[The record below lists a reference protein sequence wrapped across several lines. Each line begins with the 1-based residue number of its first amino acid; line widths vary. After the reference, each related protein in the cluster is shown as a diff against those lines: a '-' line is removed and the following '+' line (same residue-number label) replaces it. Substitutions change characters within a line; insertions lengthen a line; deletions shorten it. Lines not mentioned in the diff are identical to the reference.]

1 MKAETV
7 LAAARSARYRAY
19 APYSGFPVGAAIL
32 TTDGVLFTGSNLEN
46 ASSSVT
52 ICAERNALYSAV
64 HAGYRSFEKIAVFA
78 DNPAPVTPC
87 GSCRQAL
94 WELAGNLEVITGNLQ
109 GDISTF
115 SLGDLLPHPFGVSSW
130 DDNPLKKDM
139 VASDEEWRIAVTVY
153 PVGYVLND
161 FPSTR
166 SIPDNYKELTS
177 QVVVNP
183 DLEDGLYRLDE
194 ENEINIISYLHNA
207 RGYNLKDKRSGRN
220 NEIYGVFAC
229 RAPFRPNALALS
241 EVDLLEIN
249 KNVLIVRGL
258 DLINGTPV
266 IDIKTIMPKKEG

>member
-7 LAAARSARYRAY
+7 LAAARTARYRAY

-32 TTDGVLFTGSNLEN
+32 TTEGALFTGSNLEN

-64 HAGYRSFEKIAVFA
+64 HAGYRNFEKIAVFA
-78 DNPAPVTPC
+78 DNPAPITPC

-109 GDISTF
+109 GDIFTY

-130 DDNPLKKDM
+130 DKNPLKKDM
-139 VASDEEWRIAVTVY
+139 VASDEQWRIALTVY
-153 PVGYVLND
+153 PVGYILND
-161 FPSTR
+161 FTSTR
-166 SIPDNYKELTS
+166 GIPDNYKELKS

-194 ENEINIISYLHNA
+194 EKEINVISYLHNA
-207 RGYNLKDKRSGRN
+207 TGYTLKDKRCGRN
-220 NEIYGVFAC
+220 NEVYGVFAC

-241 EVDLLEIN
+241 RVDLLEIN
-249 KNVLIVRGL
+249 KNILTVRGL

-266 IDIKTIMPKKEG
+266 IDIKTVMPGKEG

>member
-32 TTDGVLFTGSNLEN
+32 TADGALFTGSNLEN

-64 HAGYRSFEKIAVFA
+64 HAGHRSFEKIAVFA
-78 DNPAPVTPC
+78 DNPNPVTPC

-115 SLGDLLPHPFGVSSW
+115 SLDDLLPHPFGISSW
-130 DDNPLKKDM
+130 DNNPLEKDM
-139 VASDEEWRIAVTVY
+139 VASDEEWRISLTVY
-153 PVGYVLND
+153 PVGYVLNE

-166 SIPDNYKELTS
+166 SIPDNYKELIS

-194 ENEINIISYLHNA
+194 EHELNIVSYLHKA
-207 RGYNLKDKRSGRN
+207 EGYNLKDKRSGRN
-220 NEIYGVFAC
+220 DEIYGVFAC

-241 EVDLLEIN
+241 RVDLLEIN
-249 KNVLIVRGL
+249 KNVLTVRGL

-266 IDIKTIMPKKEG
+266 IDIKTVMPEEEG

>member
-7 LAAARSARYRAY
+7 LAAAHSARYRAY

-32 TTDGVLFTGSNLEN
+32 TTDGALFTGSNLEN

-64 HAGYRSFEKIAVFA
+64 HAGYRNFDKIAVVA

-109 GDISTF
+109 GDICTF

-130 DDNPLKKDM
+130 DNNPLEKDM
-139 VASDEEWRIAVTVY
+139 VASDEEWRIAVTFY
-153 PVGYVLND
+153 PVGYVLNE

-194 ENEINIISYLHNA
+194 EKEINIVSYLHKA
-207 RGYNLKDKRSGRN
+207 KGYTLKDKRSGRN

-241 EVDLLEIN
+241 RVDLLEVN
-249 KNVLIVRGL
+249 KNVLTVRGL

-266 IDIKTIMPKKEG
+266 IDIKTVMPKKEG